1 MLSLLLEVCFSFL
14 KVGAFSFGGGYAVL
28 AFIQREVVD
37 THAWISPS
45 DFVNIVA
52 IAEMPPGPIAVNSST
67 FVGYNLFGIGGGV
80 LCSVCTLA
88 VPFALSLVVAIYFT
102 KFKDNVHLKDAL
114 AGIRPAVIG
123 LIAAS
128 CLSVAEI
135 SLTSLL
141 SLAFFGVA
149 LLLVWK
155 CKVSP
160 ILTLVACGALGGVVY
175 GAVLPALGL

>member
-1 MLSLLLEVCFSFL
+1 MPGVLLVALGGALGSAARYGVSLLPFR
-14 KVGAFSFGGGYAVL
+14 GAFPL
-28 AFIQREVVD
+28 
-37 THAWISPS
+37 
-45 DFVNIVA
+45 
-52 IAEMPPGPIAVNSST
+52 
-67 FVGYNLFGIGGGV
+67 L
-80 LCSVCTLA
+80 TLA
-88 VPFALSLVVAIYFT
+88 V
-102 KFKDNVHLKDAL
+102 NL
-114 AGIRPAVIG
+114 AGAVLIG

>member
-1 MLSLLLEVCFSFL
+1 MITLLVQACLSFL

-37 THAWISPS
+37 THAWISPA
-45 DFVNIVA
+45 DFVNNVA
-52 IAEMPPGPIAVNSST
+52 IAELTPGPIAVNSST
-67 FVGYNLFGIGGGV
+67 FVGYRVFGAGGGV

-88 VPFALSLVVAIYFT
+88 VPFTLSLLVAVYFT

-114 AGIRPAVIG
+114 SGIRPVVIG

-141 SLAFFGVA
+141 SFVFFGLA

-160 ILTLVACGALGGVVY
+160 ILTLAACGALGGVVY
-175 GAVLPALGL
+175 GAVLPALGM

>member
-1 MLSLLLEVCFSFL
+1 M
-14 KVGAFSFGGGYAVL
+14 
-28 AFIQREVVD
+28 
-37 THAWISPS
+37 
-45 DFVNIVA
+45 
-52 IAEMPPGPIAVNSST
+52 
-67 FVGYNLFGIGGGV
+67 

-88 VPFALSLVVAIYFT
+88 VPFTLSLLVAVYFT

-114 AGIRPAVIG
+114 SGIRPVVIG

-141 SLAFFGVA
+141 SFVFFSLA

-160 ILTLVACGALGGVVY
+160 ILTLAACGALGGVVY
-175 GAVLPALGL
+175 GAVLPALGM